1 MFDWN
6 FIVFVGALSV
16 AAFSPGPGLAA
27 LVATVL
33 ASGARKSIWFC
44 VGIILG
50 DLVWLTLSLSG
61 LALIAQ
67 QIPVVFSII
76 KWAGVAYLI
85 YLAFRL
91 WTALDEAAQAST
103 KSTERGALKRM
114 LAGLSI
120 TMGNPK
126 AMLFYL
132 ALLPSIVT
140 PESLNAQ
147 MVVALAMSVV
157 LVLSTVFAVYVYAAE
172 RARKAMTSAQSIK
185 TFNRITGTALGGA
198 AAWIATR

>member
-76 KWAGVAYLI
+76 KWTGVVYLI

-91 WTALDEAAQAST
+91 WTALDEAARAST

>member
-33 ASGARKSIWFC
+33 AIGARKSIWFC

-50 DLVWLTLSLSG
+50 DLVWLTFSLSG

-91 WTALDEAAQAST
+91 WTALDEAARAST

-147 MVVALAMSVV
+147 MVAALAMSVV

>member
-1 MFDWN
+1 
-6 FIVFVGALSV
+6 
-16 AAFSPGPGLAA
+16 
-27 LVATVL
+27 
-33 ASGARKSIWFC
+33 
-44 VGIILG
+44 
-50 DLVWLTLSLSG
+50 
-61 LALIAQ
+61 
-67 QIPVVFSII
+67 
-76 KWAGVAYLI
+76 
-85 YLAFRL
+85 
-91 WTALDEAAQAST
+91 
-103 KSTERGALKRM
+103 M

-140 PESLNAQ
+140 PESLNTQ
-147 MVVALAMSVV
+147 MVATLAMSVV

-172 RARKAMTSAQSIK
+172 RARKAMMSAQSIK

>member
-1 MFDWN
+1 MFDWS
-6 FIVFVGALSV
+6 FVVFVGALSI

-33 ASGARKSIWFC
+33 ANGARKSVWFC
-44 VGIILG
+44 VGIVFG
-50 DLVWLTLSLSG
+50 DLIWLALSLSG
-61 LALIAQ
+61 LAMIAQ
-67 QIPVVFSII
+67 QMPFVFSVI
-76 KWAGVAYLI
+76 KWAGVI
-85 YLAFRL
+85 YLVYLAIGL
-91 WTALDEAAQAST
+91 WMNTKDAAQIST
-103 KSTERGALKRM
+103 RSRERGAFARVLS
-114 LAGLSI
+114 GLSI

-140 PESLNAQ
+140 PESLDAQ
-147 MVVALAMSVV
+147 MVAALSVAVIIV
-157 LVLSTVFAVYVYAAE
+157 LGTVLAVYLYAADK
-172 RARKAMTSAQSIK
+172 ARSAMTSSQSIK